1 MNATN
6 KKQTKAKCKATS
18 VYLEDN
24 YKEQLKKISKQT
36 GLSAQ
41 DLMRT
46 AVKNFLFNN
55 EASNKI
61 VIHYEN

>member
-1 MNATN
+1 MSATN
-6 KKQTKAKCKATS
+6 QKSTKAKCKATS
-18 VYLEDN
+18 VYLEDT
-24 YKEQLKKISKQT
+24 YKKQLKKISKQT
-36 GLSAQ
+36 GLSTQ